1 MDTSLVQTPHY
12 ITHSLLCPW
21 GKKILTLSL
30 NSTHLIRTLSTG
42 PSVSVLTGFDCKTK
56 WGKLCVYWD
65 TKELILIKFNLIIFL
80 KSLFGE
86 VTIKYVCMYVCMFV
100 CMYVCILRN
109 SKNMTN
115 TLLPKKQYFFSVLF
129 LLINNITCTLPH
141 LIYINKEPLQIHKI
155 HYLHVIMVIKEDW
168 R

>member
-30 NSTHLIRTLSTG
+30 NPTHLIRTLSTG

-56 WGKLCVYWD
+56 WGKLRVYWD
-65 TKELILIKFNLIIFL
+65 TKELTLIKFNLIIFL
-80 KSLFGE
+80 KRPFGE
-86 VTIKYVCMYVCMFV
+86 VTIKYVCMYVCM
-100 CMYVCILRN
+100 Y
-109 SKNMTN
+109 T
-115 TLLPKKQYFFSVLF
+115 KKQQKHDKYPLAKKTVFFSVLF
-129 LLINNITCTLPH
+129 LLINNTGITCTLPH